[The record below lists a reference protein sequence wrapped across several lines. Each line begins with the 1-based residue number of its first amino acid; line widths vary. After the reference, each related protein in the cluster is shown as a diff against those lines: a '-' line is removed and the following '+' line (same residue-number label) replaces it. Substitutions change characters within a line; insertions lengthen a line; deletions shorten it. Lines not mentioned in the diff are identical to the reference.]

1 MSINLGPTDKINIKI
16 NYFCNPP
23 VISTDSSPMSCRLT
37 ALSQRL
43 SETSLCHFD

>member
-16 NYFCNPP
+16 NYFCN
-23 VISTDSSPMSCRLT
+23 L
-37 ALSQRL
+37 LSFRL